1 MGSPSVPPLPLS
13 SPFPRPPF
21 PPRAL
26 KPILW
31 VVSGGQRPHLYV
43 LPQAEWDPFQRCAC
57 AERPCCPIRALLNGV
72 GGGSKLLE
80 RVIERQTLGGY
91 GASGGFLGTE
101 APRVLVCRVTY
112 GLQSG
117 AGAGMSSGS
126 NSPPSVFLHLPRD
139 TQSRRLTVHLRSV
152 TWTVI
157 ALQAGALCLGPRRV
171 WEDRG
176 WTHTT
181 SSLSHHIPR
190 SLAPSTSQ
198 LKKELGFMKYICS
211 NIDSKIFWVTQTFNL
226 YSVKWWLISKYWDH
240 FSIR

>member
-1 MGSPSVPPLPLS
+1 MGSPSVPPLLLS

-26 KPILW
+26 KPSLW

-43 LPQAEWDPFQRCAC
+43 QAECGPFQRCAC

-126 NSPPSVFLHLPRD
+126 NSPPPVFLHLPRD
-139 TQSRRLTVHLRSV
+139 TQSRRLTVHLGSV

-157 ALQAGALCLGPRRV
+157 LGPSGRSPVLGAPPCLRRPRLDSHHLLCLP
-171 WEDRG
+171 
-176 WTHTT
+176 
-181 SSLSHHIPR
+181 SHSPEPGSQHQ
-190 SLAPSTSQ
+190 STQ
-198 LKKELGFMKYICS
+198 ERIRFYEIHLLKHRFKNLLG
-211 NIDSKIFWVTQTFNL
+211 NTNL
-226 YSVKWWLISKYWDH
+226 
-240 FSIR
+240 